1 MKKIFNDH
9 IGLWLILTLAIAGT
23 ATFLAVDNRKAIKR
37 HEDQF
42 SLLKK
47 PVNDE
52 NKEQATE

>member
-9 IGLWLILTLAIAGT
+9 IGLWLILTLAIAGI

-37 HEDQF
+37 HEDRL

-47 PVNDE
+47 NEGDE
-52 NKEQATE
+52 PNEQAAE